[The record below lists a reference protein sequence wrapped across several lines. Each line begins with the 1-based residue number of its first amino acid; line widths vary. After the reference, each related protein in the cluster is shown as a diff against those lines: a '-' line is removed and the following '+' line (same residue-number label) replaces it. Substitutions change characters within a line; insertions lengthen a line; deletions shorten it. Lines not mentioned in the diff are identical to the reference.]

1 MFAFFH
7 ICEHTPCLTGLDTD
21 GTQVMGH
28 ITCVPSVSLLRRPL
42 RPGTYMGKPVDGDSL
57 NTPDTT
63 KKIMQGRMGA
73 GKSSWVAQ
81 ARLRRGGDTQVTQ
94 PTCSVK

>member
-21 GTQVMGH
+21 GTQVMCP
-28 ITCVPSVSLLRRPL
+28 ISIPL
-42 RPGTYMGKPVDGDSL
+42 EEAIAARDIHGEAGL
-57 NTPDTT
+57 NIPDTT

-81 ARLRRGGDTQVTQ
+81 GRLRRGGDTQFTQ
-94 PTCSVK
+94 HNCSVK